1 MVSGEQK
8 LMSSQI
14 TVGVEGSL
22 SLQTKIKPKSVR
34 GRCLE
39 LLPEAGSCIHAVPS

>member
-14 TVGVEGSL
+14 PVGDGGWL
-22 SLQTKIKPKSVR
+22 SLQTKIKPK
-34 GRCLE
+34 
-39 LLPEAGSCIHAVPS
+39 AVGKTTSQLQGAWSRADA